1 KGIDAFVTE
10 DTEELRQDI
19 SARGGR
25 PIEVIEGP
33 LMDGMNVVGDLFGA
47 GKMFLPQV
55 VKSARV
61 MKKAVA
67 YLIPFIEVEKGD
79 EPAKAKGKILM
90 ATVKGDVHDIGKNI
104 VGVVLA
110 CNNYDVVDLGVM
122 VPGQKILDTARTEH
136 ADIIGVSGLITPSL
150 DEMVN
155 LAREMERQGFD
166 LPLLIG
172 GATTSRA
179 HTAVKVAPQ
188 YGGPVVWVKDASR
201 SVPVASALLSA
212 EQRPV
217 LVADIGR
224 EYEALRQRH
233 AGRQRLDKL
242 IPLSTA
248 RANRTAVDWSGYRS
262 ERPATLGVSVFR
274 DEPLAELRSYID
286 WQPFFIAWEM
296 KGRYPQIL
304 NSPTKGEAA
313 RRLWADAQA
322 MLDQAIEEGWIQA
335 HGVAGLFPANQVD
348 GEDVVLYADEGRTT
362 ELARLHHL
370 RQQTEHEAGVPNRS
384 LADFVGPPGVDDH
397 VGAFAVTAGT
407 GSSEKVAEFKK
418 ANDDYNAILLESL
431 ADRLAEAFAE
441 RLHERVRTELWGYAP
456 GEHLDVEELIK
467 EHYRGIRPAPG
478 YPACP
483 DHTEKETLWRL
494 LDVERSTGIV
504 LTESYAM
511 WPGASVSGWYF
522 AHPDSRYFAVGRI
535 NRDQAADYAR
545 RKGWSLQQAEKWLA
559 PNLGYEPED

>member
-1 KGIDAFVTE
+1 
-10 DTEELRQDI
+10 
-19 SARGGR
+19 
-25 PIEVIEGP
+25 
-33 LMDGMNVVGDLFGA
+33 
-47 GKMFLPQV
+47 MFLPQV

-67 YLIPFIEVEKGD
+67 YLIPFIEAEKGD

-122 VPGQKILDTARTEH
+122 VPGQKILDRARTEH

-188 YGGPVVWVKDASR
+188 YRGPVVWVKDASR
-201 SVPVASALLSA
+201 SVPVASALLST

-233 AGRQRLDKL
+233 AGRQRQDKL

-248 RANRTAVDWSGYRS
+248 RANRTAVDWSEFRP
-262 ERPATLGVSVFR
+262 ERPARIGVSVFR
-274 DEPLAELRSYID
+274 DEPLAELRGYID

-322 MLDQAIEEGWIQA
+322 MLDCLIDEGWIQA
-335 HGVAGLFPANQVD
+335 HGVAGLFLANQVD
-348 GEDVVLYADEGRTT
+348 GEDIVLYTDEGRTA

-370 RQQTEHEAGVPNRS
+370 RQQTEHEAGIPNRS
-384 LADFVGPPGVDDH
+384 LADFVGPPGAEDY

-441 RLHERVRTELWGYAP
+441 RLHQRVRTELWGYAP
-456 GEHLDVEELIK
+456 GEHLDIEELIK
-467 EHYRGIRPAPG
+467 EQYRGIRPAPG

-522 AHPDSRYFAVGRI
+522 AHPESRYFAVGRI
-535 NRDQAADYAR
+535 SKDQVKDYAG
-545 RKGWSLQQAEKWLA
+545 RKGWTLQEAERWLA

>member
-1 KGIDAFVTE
+1 
-10 DTEELRQDI
+10 
-19 SARGGR
+19 
-25 PIEVIEGP
+25 
-33 LMDGMNVVGDLFGA
+33 
-47 GKMFLPQV
+47 
-55 VKSARV
+55 
-61 MKKAVA
+61 
-67 YLIPFIEVEKGD
+67 
-79 EPAKAKGKILM
+79 
-90 ATVKGDVHDIGKNI
+90 
-104 VGVVLA
+104 
-110 CNNYDVVDLGVM
+110 
-122 VPGQKILDTARTEH
+122 
-136 ADIIGVSGLITPSL
+136 
-150 DEMVN
+150 MVN
-155 LAREMERQGFD
+155 LAREMERQGFE

-188 YGGPVVWVKDASR
+188 YEGPVVWVKDASR
-201 SVPVASALLSA
+201 SVPVVSALLSA
-212 EQRPV
+212 EQRPG
-217 LVADIGR
+217 LVADVGR

-233 AGRQRLDKL
+233 AGRQRQDRL

-248 RANRTAVDWSGYRS
+248 RANRTVVDWSDYRPQ
-262 ERPATLGVSVFR
+262 RPATLGVSVFR
-274 DEPLAELRSYID
+274 DYPLAELRRYID

-313 RRLWADAQA
+313 RRLWDDAQA
-322 MLDQAIEEGWIQA
+322 MLDQAIEEGWIRA

-348 GEDVVLYADEGRTT
+348 GEDIAVYEDNGDETRTA
-362 ELARLHHL
+362 EAARLHHL
-370 RQQTEHEAGVPNRS
+370 RQQTQHEAGVPNRS
-384 LADFVGPPGVDDH
+384 LADFVAPRSDAGGVADY
-397 VGAFAVTAGT
+397 VGAFAVTAGM

-441 RLHERVRTELWGYAP
+441 RLHERVRKVLWGYAP
-456 GEHLDVEELIK
+456 GERLDIDELVK

-483 DHTEKETLWRL
+483 DHTEKATLWRL
-494 LDVERSTGIV
+494 LDVEGSTGIV

-522 AHPDSRYFAVGRI
+522 AHPDSRYFSVGRI

-545 RKGWSLQQAEKWLA
+545 RKGWDLKQAEKWLA